1 VLAGAR
7 FPLLLLFAFRVLILV
22 PQPPLGDVDDRIR
35 YIAQQLGLDT
45 VMWKYDAFDWQ
56 VGDPSIT
63 PAVTP
68 AEVQANYDKVIA
80 DVAAGTF
87 DTVRAFLPFLFLPVS
102 EN

>member
-1 VLAGAR
+1 
-7 FPLLLLFAFRVLILV
+7 V

-87 DTVRAFLPFLFLPVS
+87 ETVRAFLPFLFLPVS